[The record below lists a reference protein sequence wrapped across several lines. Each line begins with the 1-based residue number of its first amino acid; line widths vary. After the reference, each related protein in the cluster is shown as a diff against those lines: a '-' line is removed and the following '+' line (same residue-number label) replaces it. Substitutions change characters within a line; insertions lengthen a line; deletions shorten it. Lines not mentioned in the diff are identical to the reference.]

1 MLCVGRAWGAY
12 YLETVMASKHYY
24 MGGQRI
30 ATNLISYAFD
40 HDNPELELIQA
51 PNETDTGY
59 TALGTGA
66 PQDLMATL
74 DCLYGE
80 PQNYTTDFLY
90 LQSIGQEMEFVDCN
104 ATVGEPGEGTSSLEE
119 PLCACEQS
127 VYFANLNEA
136 NCDELEIIYFYH
148 PDYLGS
154 TEFITDMRGEPYQP
168 VRRSLGE
175 GGFFLNTPWCENL
188 ENQYA
193 KSYTSFSSRFRFNGK
208 EWDEETGNYYYGARY
223 YDPKVNVWLS
233 VDPLARK
240 YPELSPY
247 TYVANNPINLV
258 DPDGR
263 DIWRVKNGRL
273 TLYKKTGDNYNVF
286 QNAKGTEVFRTNQQ
300 VNWNNQDRPIN
311 ENVKD
316 YKQIVGLI
324 ANDRTSQNRMKD
336 RANET
341 GWDDSQFYSAG
352 EFVDRMKTQA
362 ESQKKA
368 DAIGLGKDA
377 VLTVVVPGGV
387 PFLDDAALIEQW
399 NELINNGET
408 IPETMMRNGQ
418 QAIDNG
424 QSFWSD
430 LKYSVKST
438 INNIENAV
446 KNGNAPW

>member
-1 MLCVGRAWGAY
+1 MNTEGNYKRIEARYTTSEPTLNR
-12 YLETVMASKHYY
+12 ET
-24 MGGQRI
+24 
-30 ATNLISYAFD
+30 L
-40 HDNPELELIQA
+40 L
-51 PNETDTGY
+51 
-59 TALGTGA
+59 
-66 PQDLMATL
+66 
-74 DCLYGE
+74 E
-80 PQNYTTDFLY
+80 PQTIGEEGAFLGCPEIDEGQITAPSVIAEIEECECKKNIY
-90 LQSIGQEMEFVDCN
+90 L
-104 ATVGEPGEGTSSLEE
+104 
-119 PLCACEQS
+119 
-127 VYFANLNEA
+127 ANQAGNRCFEY
-136 NCDELEIIYFYH
+136 NIMYWYH
-148 PDYLGS
+148 PDYPSAPLRVRLGS
-154 TEFITDMRGEPYQP
+154 VEFVTDNNGAPYQ
-168 VRRSLGE
+168 
-175 GGFFLNTPWCENL
+175 FFFNTPFGENL
-188 ENQYA
+188 KNQFVDNYRNY
-193 KSYTSFSSRFRFNGK
+193 KSHFRFNEGQALK
-208 EWDEETGNYYYGARY
+208 NKPVAYFSEGARLPRWRGNFYYGARY
-223 YDPKVNVWLS
+223 YDPKISGWLS

>member
-1 MLCVGRAWGAY
+1 
-12 YLETVMASKHYY
+12 
-24 MGGQRI
+24 
-30 ATNLISYAFD
+30 
-40 HDNPELELIQA
+40 
-51 PNETDTGY
+51 
-59 TALGTGA
+59 
-66 PQDLMATL
+66 
-74 DCLYGE
+74 
-80 PQNYTTDFLY
+80 
-90 LQSIGQEMEFVDCN
+90 MESWVIF
-104 ATVGEPGEGTSSLEE
+104 AGLEE
-119 PLCACEQS
+119 SRDLCLREQNI
-127 VYFANLNEA
+127 YFAGFIDKV
-136 NCDELEIIYFYH
+136 NCDNVKIIYFYH

-175 GGFFLNTPWCENL
+175 GGFFLNTPWGDQAL
-188 ENQYA
+188 RKSLVGFFSAGASLPRWQENQYA